1 MDTFNNIKL
10 FNIDNT
16 LMNSKIKI
24 DRITTPKITTPKITT
39 PKITIPKFKT
49 FEYENID
56 NYYLNLYSKI
66 PHHSL
71 R

>member
-24 DRITTPKITTPKITT
+24 NRITPPKITT

>member
-10 FNIDNT
+10 LNIDNT
-16 LMNSKIKI
+16 LINSKIKI
-24 DRITTPKITTPKITT
+24 NKITPPKITT
-39 PKITIPKFKT
+39 PKITISKFKT
-49 FEYENID
+49 FEYDNID

>member
-24 DRITTPKITTPKITT
+24 NRITRPKITP

>member
-16 LMNSKIKI
+16 LMKSKIKI
-24 DRITTPKITTPKITT
+24 NKITTPKITP
-39 PKITIPKFKT
+39 PKITIPKLKI